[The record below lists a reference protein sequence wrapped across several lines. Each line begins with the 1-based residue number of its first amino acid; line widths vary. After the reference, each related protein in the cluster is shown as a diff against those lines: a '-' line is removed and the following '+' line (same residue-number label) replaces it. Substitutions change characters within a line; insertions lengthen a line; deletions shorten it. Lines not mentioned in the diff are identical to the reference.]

1 MNASS
6 RPHAPR
12 LALLAALWLALVAG
26 LGWATPAR
34 AAEADWA
41 DAAQHLSANAKVTAT
56 PTIRLN
62 GQDIS
67 PATPD
72 ELLAKIRAV
81 VGPLPALA
89 PAPASPAPAAPAPVA
104 P

>member
-1 MNASS
+1 MAKG
-6 RPHAPR
+6 
-12 LALLAALWLALVAG
+12 LAAA
-26 LGWATPAR
+26 
-34 AAEADWA
+34 
-41 DAAQHLSANAKVTAT
+41 SKITAT

-72 ELLAKIRAV
+72 ELLAKVRAI

-89 PAPASPAPAAPAPVA
+89 PTPAPSPAPSPAPPAPVN

>member
-1 MNASS
+1 MPDCVNKD
-6 RPHAPR
+6 RYGDMVKG
-12 LALLAALWLALVAG
+12 LA
-26 LGWATPAR
+26 
-34 AAEADWA
+34 
-41 DAAQHLSANAKVTAT
+41 ANAKITAT

-72 ELLAKIRAV
+72 ELIAKIVAV

-89 PAPASPAPAAPAPVA
+89 PTPAAPAPVA